1 MQTVEIS
8 PRELVE
14 YDGNAKIHSRK
25 QINAI
30 KASIENFG
38 FVNPVVAWHNSEG
51 NAEIVCGHGRVE
63 AALLLELDKVPV
75 VFVDHLNDDQRRA
88 LTLIDNQTSIMTGM
102 DEDKLKAELERIEN
116 IDFGQYDFNV
126 EEIEQ
131 VEFQQDEVPEEIEPK
146 CKSGQLWQ
154 LGEHRLI
161 CGSCLDEKT
170 MSRLMGKDKARL
182 LLTDPPYNVGYIG
195 KGLQHRDKIANDK
208 MANTEF
214 EKFLT
219 DAFKNAKQACEQR
232 CGFYIWCSS
241 VMFKEFISAIQKNNY
256 HYSYCLVWVKKS
268 FVISFGHYNHKHEPC
283 LYGWVGKESYYF
295 INDKTLSTVEEEPSF
310 DPEQASKEDLIK
322 FAKKVMDE
330 QYCDVWREPKR
341 IRKSEIH
348 PTMKPVAL
356 FGKAIVNSTRK
367 GDIVLDIFAGSGTTV
382 IACEQAG
389 RKARVV
395 ELEPKYCDAII
406 RRWEEETGETAVLL
420 DA

>member
-1 MQTVEIS
+1 MQTVEIN

-38 FVNPVVAWHNSEG
+38 FVNPVVAWHNG
-51 NAEIVCGHGRVE
+51 DGQAEIVCGHGRVE

-116 IDFGQYDFNV
+116 IDFGKYDFNV

-131 VEFQQDEVPEEIEPK
+131 VEFEQDELPEEIEPK
-146 CKSGQLWQ
+146 CKPGQLWQ

-161 CGSCLDEKT
+161 CGSCLDEKI
-170 MSRLMGKDKARL
+170 MSKLMGEDKARL
-182 LLTDPPYNVGYIG
+182 LLTDPPYNVGYVG
-195 KGLQHRDKIANDK
+195 KRTQRDKIANDK
-208 MANTEF
+208 MGSVEF
-214 EKFLT
+214 EKFLSN
-219 DAFKNAKQACEQR
+219 AFKNAKQVCADR
-232 CGFYIWCSS
+232 CGFYVWCSS
-241 VMFKEFISAIQKNNY
+241 IMYRENIAALQDNGYNY
-256 HYSYCLVWVKKS
+256 RHDIVWVKNN
-268 FVISFGHYNHKHEPC
+268 FVISFGHYNKKHEPC
-283 LYGWVGKESYYF
+283 LYGWIGENSYYF
-295 INDKTLSTVEEEPSF
+295 INDKSLSTVEEELTF
-310 DPEQASKEDLIK
+310 EPEKASKEELVK

-330 QYCDVWREPKR
+330 SYCNVWRESKR
-341 IRKSEIH
+341 VQNSKEH
-348 PTMKPVAL
+348 PTMKPVSL
-356 FGKAIVNSTRK
+356 FGKSIVNSTKK
-367 GDIVLDIFAGSGTTV
+367 GDIVLDIFAGSGTTI

-389 RKARVV
+389 RKARCV
-395 ELEPKYCDAII
+395 ELEPKYCDVII